1 VAVRNAGLIVEKKWV
16 ACAWVHVRSVR
27 K

>member
-16 ACAWVHVRSVR
+16 ACRWVHVRSAR
-27 K
+27 R